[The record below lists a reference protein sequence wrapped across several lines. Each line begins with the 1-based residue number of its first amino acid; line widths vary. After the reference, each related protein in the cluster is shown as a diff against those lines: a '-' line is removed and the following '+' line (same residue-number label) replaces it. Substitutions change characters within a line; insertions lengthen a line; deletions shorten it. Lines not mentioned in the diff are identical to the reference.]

1 MTLNK
6 DIHNSD
12 LEAQSQYL
20 GYLIHSITPL
30 KEINGYLYMLH
41 HSATGARHLHIS
53 TQDKENT
60 FGVTFKTVP
69 TDSTGVAHILE
80 HTVLCGS
87 EKYPVRDPFFSML
100 KRSLSTFMN
109 AFTASDWT
117 MYPFSTQNRK
127 DYYNLMDVYLDAAF
141 FPSIDELSFKQEG
154 HRLELSPP
162 RQQSDNHITNGNAES
177 ALVYKGVVY
186 NEMKGAMS
194 SPDQVMVRS
203 ILNALYP
210 DTTYGNNSGG
220 DPKKIPQLTHAQLK
234 AFHQRHYHPSNAY
247 FYTYGN
253 LPLIEHLE
261 FIDQKIMGRFEA
273 IDPNT
278 DVPRQPKWPQPKT
291 ARYTYALTSNQ
302 LSDKK
307 SQICIAWLLSDIR
320 DTFDALVLT
329 VLEQILMGNAA
340 SPLRKALMDSG
351 LGSALSDGS
360 GFDADNRDTLFACGL
375 KDTDESCADE
385 IEKITFDVFHQLIRD
400 GIDRELIDS
409 AIHQIEFHRKEIT
422 NTPYPY
428 GLKLLLTIIGSW
440 LHGGDPKR
448 VLQLD
453 EDLKSLHEKID
464 SGPFLENCIKIF
476 FIDNTHRIRMVLSP
490 DYNKAEK
497 EEKRVSQELRQR
509 LSQLNPQEI
518 EQIQHDAA
526 ALQSLQE
533 ASEDISILPTLELSD
548 IPADI
553 PEYSPSGIST
563 RVPLWSY
570 TQPTSGIVYFSGTTS
585 AILPPALLT
594 WVPFFC
600 YAFTKI
606 GTDNTSY
613 TQIARKIDA
622 VTGGFSLTAHARAP
636 YNRHQDCL
644 PLVSLKTKCLARNIN
659 PMLDLAEELIGSIAF
674 KDLTRLKQ
682 LLGEYQAGLESMIV
696 HNGHRLAISLASR
709 MFSQT
714 SALSEIWTG
723 VHQLRSIRQFNQ
735 HSDDAGIET
744 LSRDLLTIA
753 GDLFQPHNF
762 IMSAIAD
769 KNDGDQVAQQIE
781 SRKVLS
787 KFRRDHQRP
796 EMDSLEIDIEENVP
810 YEGWSTSSAVAFVA
824 RTVPTAPMDHPDAP
838 TLAVL
843 SKLLRSLYLHRE
855 IREKGGAYGGFALYN
870 PENGLFSLASY
881 RDPHIER
888 TLGIFEGVREF
899 MASEKIDSE
908 DIKEAVLQ
916 VCSEI
921 DKPDSPGAAAQKAF
935 SRLIVGLKDEDRLKF
950 KQQLLKVTPEK
961 LVAAADQYFKP
972 RTDKAGI
979 AVIAGEEHLKQA
991 NKQLTTK
998 PLRVEAI

>member
-1 MTLNK
+1 MASNK
-6 DIHNSD
+6 DINNSD
-12 LEAQSQYL
+12 LEVQSQYL
-20 GYLIHSITPL
+20 GYLIERIIPL
-30 KEINGYLYMLH
+30 RQINGYLYTLR

-69 TDSTGVAHILE
+69 ADSTGVAHILE

-117 MYPFSTQNRK
+117 MYPFSTQNPK

-141 FPSIDELSFKQEG
+141 FPRIDELSFKQEG
-154 HRLELSPP
+154 HRLEVIPP
-162 RQQSDNHITNGNAES
+162 RQQGGNDISKGKADPT
-177 ALVYKGVVY
+177 LIYKGVVY

-220 DPKKIPQLTHAQLK
+220 DPVMIPQLTHGQLK
-234 AFHQRHYHPSNAY
+234 AFHQHHYHPSNAY

-253 LPLIEHLE
+253 LPLKAHLD
-261 FIDQKIMGRFEA
+261 FIDRKIMRRFEA
-273 IDPNT
+273 IDPKT
-278 DVPRQPKWPQPKT
+278 DVPRQPKWSQPKN
-291 ARYTYALTSNQ
+291 ARYTYALASNQ

-320 DTFDALVLT
+320 DTFDVLVLT

-360 GFDADNRDTLFACGL
+360 GYDADNRDTLFACGL

-385 IEKITFDVFHQLIRD
+385 IEKIIFDVFHRLIGD

-453 EDLKSLHEKID
+453 EDLKSLQQKID
-464 SGPFLENCIKIF
+464 SGPFLENCIKKF
-476 FIDNTHRIRMVLSP
+476 FIDNSHRIRMVLAP
-490 DYNKAEK
+490 DHQKGEK
-497 EEKRVSQELRQR
+497 EEKRVTRELRQR
-509 LSQLNPQEI
+509 LSQLTAQEI
-518 EQIQHDAA
+518 EGIQSDAA
-526 ALQSLQE
+526 ALQTLQE
-533 ASEDISILPTLELSD
+533 TSEDISCLPTLELGD

-553 PEYSPSGIST
+553 PVYAPSGIST
-563 RVPLWSY
+563 RVPLWCY
-570 TQPTSGIVYFSGTTS
+570 AQPTSGIVYFNGS
-585 AILPPALLT
+585 ASATLPPELLT

-606 GTDNTSY
+606 GTDKTAY

-622 VTGGFSLTAHARAP
+622 VTGSFSLGAYPRAP
-636 YNRHQDCL
+636 HNRHQECL
-644 PLVSLKTKCLARNIN
+644 PLVTLKTKCLARNID
-659 PMLDLAEELIGSIAF
+659 PMLDLAQELIGSIVF
-674 KDLTRLKQ
+674 KDLARLKQ

-709 MFSQT
+709 KFSPA
-714 SALSEIWTG
+714 SALSEIWGG
-723 VHQLRSIRQFNQ
+723 VHQLRTIREFNQ
-735 HSDDAGIET
+735 RSDDAGIEI

-753 GDLFQPHNF
+753 RDLFQPHNF
-762 IMSAIAD
+762 MMSVVGE
-769 KNDGDQVAQQIE
+769 KHHMSRLTQQIE
-781 SRKVLS
+781 SGKVLS
-787 KFRRDHQRP
+787 SFHRNHQRP
-796 EMDSLEIDIEENVP
+796 EMACLEIPLSQNVP
-810 YEGWSTSSAVAFVA
+810 HEGWSTSTAVAFVA
-824 RTVPTAPMDHPDAP
+824 RTVPTAPMGHPDAP
-838 TLAVL
+838 VLAVL

-888 TLGIFEGVREF
+888 TLGIFKGVYKF
-899 MASEKIDSE
+899 MTSEKINTE

-935 SRLIVGLKDEDRLKF
+935 SRLIVGLKDEDRLEF
-950 KQQLLKVTPEK
+950 KQQLLNVTPEK
-961 LVAAADQYFKP
+961 LAAAVDQYFRPQK
-972 RTDKAGI
+972 DNAGI

-991 NKQLTTK
+991 NRELAES
-998 PLRVEAI
+998 PLHVRAI